1 MSCEQSRSLEC
12 RSSLCPH
19 SGLEDRIREL
29 ARVTAERDEAQ
40 KRIRFLEEMGVE
52 CVNDWNRIEEQATRI
67 TSAEAERDRLREALR
82 NAKISHRECEDCWY
96 SCPLSAEGCCDER
109 QTECTCGADKHNAA
123 IDAALAPAEPAKDWV
138 SEQSVSHS
146 LTCPVSQPNFVLVE
160 GVTQCNCDF
169 MERLQ
174 KKLNV

>member
-52 CVNDWNRIEEQATRI
+52 CVNDWKRIEEQATRI
-67 TSAEAERDRLREALR
+67 TAAEAERDRAREALDALMFE
-82 NAKISHRECEDCWY
+82 AKVYAAHNKLE
-96 SCPLSAEGCCDER
+96 PLAQRMYDIAE
-109 QTECTCGADKHNAA
+109 
-123 IDAALAPAEPAKDWV
+123 AALAPAQGDA
-138 SEQSVSHS
+138 
-146 LTCPVSQPNFVLVE
+146 
-160 GVTQCNCDF
+160 
-169 MERLQ
+169 
-174 KKLNV
+174 